1 MFLERKTLKKQK
13 ESQQVFRFKLDVPCE
28 IMTEFQASDML
39 QIIYDNFEMIST
51 ASLTTYTTKVSPV
64 FLSKSVKV
72 SDYRYPFKEKG
83 FTDYVIN
90 MFKYPTSTLSIHEF
104 KKDNP
109 QYYVSKHIK
118 LQLGKTTTYNEIPV
132 DLFEHLQKCEMI
144 AINETESRSKKT
156 VYEFTAKFYKYVA
169 VFTESV
175 LTPVYLKRLIQLY
188 ENTPFDAKN
197 IFRYKNV
204 IDKVKQLEIGKEYS
218 LKKLRQE
225 TGFAT
230 RLKRKSIFHDIND
243 AESEFAQEDN

>member
-28 IMTEFQASDML
+28 VMTEFQASDML
-39 QIIYDNFEMIST
+39 QMIYDNFEMIST
-51 ASLTTYTTKVSPV
+51 ASLTTYETRVSPA

-90 MFKYPTSTLSIHEF
+90 MFKYPSSTLCIHVF
-104 KKDNP
+104 KTDTP
-109 QYYVSKHIK
+109 QYYVSKTIK
-118 LQLGKTTTYNEIPV
+118 LQINKTNSYNEIPV

-144 AINETESRSKKT
+144 AINEKESRSKRI

-175 LTPVYLKRLIQLY
+175 LTPTYLRRLIQLY

-197 IFRYKNV
+197 IYRYKNV
-204 IDKVKQLEIGKEYS
+204 IQKVRQLEIGNEYTLRK
-218 LKKLRQE
+218 LKQN
-225 TGFAT
+225 TGFASKI
-230 RLKRKSIFHDIND
+230 KRKSIFYDIDD
-243 AESEFAQEDN
+243 AQSDFTQEEE